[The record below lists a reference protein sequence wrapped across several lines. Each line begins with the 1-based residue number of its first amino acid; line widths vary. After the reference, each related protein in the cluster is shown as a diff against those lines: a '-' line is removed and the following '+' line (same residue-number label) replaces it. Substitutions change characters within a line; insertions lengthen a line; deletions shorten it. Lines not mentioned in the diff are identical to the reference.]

1 MKAAILGCGY
11 VGTAVARLWRS
22 QGITVTATTTR
33 PERVSD
39 LQTVANAVQVV
50 SGCDRAGLAKL
61 LASQDTLLIC
71 VGAGRQASY
80 EETYLNTAKTVV
92 SVLNQA
98 PGLTQIIFT
107 STYSVYGNYEGAWV
121 REDDPAKPATDN
133 GRIMVETEQILLGA
147 ATGDSPAGTIPERRV
162 CIFRLGGIYG
172 PGRELAKIYS
182 RAAGTTRPG
191 SGHEASNWAHRDDI
205 VGAIAFAQ
213 THALNGLYNLVQ
225 DEIPTVHD
233 LIDRVG
239 QAHHLDPVQWDPS
252 QPSARPY
259 NVRVSNQKLKAA
271 GYEFRHGTFASL

>member
-1 MKAAILGCGY
+1 
-11 VGTAVARLWRS
+11 
-22 QGITVTATTTR
+22 VTATTTR
-33 PERVSD
+33 PDRISD
-39 LQTVANAVQVV
+39 LQAVANAVQVV
-50 SGCDRAGLAKL
+50 SGSDRAGLAAL
-61 LASQDTLLIC
+61 LESQNTLLIC
-71 VGAGRQASY
+71 VGAGRQTSY

-98 PGLTQIIFT
+98 PDLTQIIFT
-107 STYSVYGNYEGAWV
+107 STYSIYGNYDGAWV
-121 REDDPAKPATDN
+121 TETAPLKPATDN
-133 GRIMVETEQILLGA
+133 ARIMAATEQTLLEA
-147 ATGDSPAGTIPERRV
+147 ATPELKV

-191 SGHEASNWAHRDDI
+191 SGHEASNWVHRDDI

-213 THALNGLYNLVQ
+213 THALSGLYNLVQ

-233 LIDRVG
+233 LIDRVC
-239 QAHHLDPVQWDPS
+239 QAHHLAPVQWDPS

-271 GYEFRHGTFASL
+271 GYGFRYPSFRGL